1 MARAKAEKAVVYF
14 ITKRGG
20 APRDAKA
27 RPEAV
32 RAAGALPVAG
42 GAVTGVS
49 WDARVVGQG
58 QGPPPAHASRAR
70 VSGARRV
77 TARGRTR
84 HEGGGA
90 AGSTYTK
97 TKSYC
102 TFRTRDYCT
111 LLHVTRMTFCTRVRE
126 R

>member
-1 MARAKAEKAVVYF
+1 MTLHSNLLGHGS
-14 ITKRGG
+14 ITKRGD

-42 GAVTGVS
+42 ASGAPPPPAGVS

-58 QGPPPAHASRAR
+58 HGPPTAHASRAR
-70 VSGARRV
+70 VSGACRV

-90 AGSTYTK
+90 AGSTYT
-97 TKSYC
+97 
-102 TFRTRDYCT
+102 
-111 LLHVTRMTFCTRVRE
+111 
-126 R
+126 